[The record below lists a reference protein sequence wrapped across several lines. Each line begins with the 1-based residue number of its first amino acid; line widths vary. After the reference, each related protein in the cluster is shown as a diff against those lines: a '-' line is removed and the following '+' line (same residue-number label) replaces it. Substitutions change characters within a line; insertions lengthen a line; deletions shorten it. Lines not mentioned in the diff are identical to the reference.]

1 MAVFNENSYIWF
13 NGEFRLWKDATIH
26 VMSHVVH
33 YGSSVFEGI
42 RCYDNPHGPVIFRLK
57 EHIRRMYRSAKIYR
71 MEIPYPEET
80 VVQACKDVIVKNQLS
95 EAYIRPIVFRGY
107 HSLGVDPSAC
117 PVEVVIGAWPWGKYL
132 GSAALEEGVD
142 VCVSSWQK
150 LRPNTMPAMAKS
162 GGNYLNSQLVKLEA
176 KINGFIE
183 GILLDS
189 NGYIS
194 EGSGENIFLVVDGKM
209 YTPPYSASILPGI
222 TRNTAIQLAKELGV
236 EVIETFIPREM
247 LYIADEVF
255 FTGTAAEITP
265 IRSIDRIPIGKGKP
279 GEITLAI
286 QKRFF
291 DIIRGD
297 AEDKYHWLTPVNQ

>member
-1 MAVFNENSYIWF
+1 MAEFNENSFIWL
-13 NGEFRLWKDATIH
+13 NGELRPWKDATIH

-42 RCYDNPHGPVIFRLK
+42 RCYNHPDGPAIMRLK
-57 EHIRRMYRSAKIYR
+57 EHILRLYRSAKIYR
-71 MEIPYPEET
+71 MEIPFSQEEIE
-80 VVQACKDVIVKNQLS
+80 QACKEIIVKNGFK
-95 EAYIRPIVFRGY
+95 EAYIRPVVYRGY
-107 HSLGVDPSAC
+107 AALGVDPSPC
-117 PVEVVIGAWPWGKYL
+117 PVDVAIGAWAWGTYL
-132 GSAALEEGVD
+132 GKEALEQGVD

-150 LRPNTMPAMAKS
+150 VRPNTMPAMAKS
-162 GGNYLNSQLVKLEA
+162 GGQYLNSQLVKLEA
-176 KINGFIE
+176 KLNGFIE

-189 NGYIS
+189 HGYVS
-194 EGSGENIFLVVDGKM
+194 EGSGENIFVVVDGKL

-222 TRNTAIQLAKELGV
+222 TRDCAITLAREMGI

-265 IRSIDRIPIGKGKP
+265 IRSIDRIKVGDGRP
-279 GEITLAI
+279 GRITKAI

-291 DIIRGD
+291 EIISGE
-297 AEDKYHWLTPVNQ
+297 AEDTYRWLTPVED